1 MKHEIDLSKYP
12 IRTDLIIE
20 SIGENLQE
28 EGIIHQE
35 EVFDDIKV
43 DHIEIKEEY
52 STKYNKQKGIY
63 KTIRF
68 TDITDTTNRERVED
82 IFVSQLKDLLEKEGI
97 SKSSSCLI
105 IGLGNS
111 MSTPDALGPKVI
123 DHILVTRHL
132 YLLEG
137 ATIEKGYR
145 NTSAVAP
152 GVTGVTG
159 IETSDIILGIKEK
172 INPDFLI
179 VVDALS
185 SSSLERLNKTIQL
198 TNTGISPG
206 SGIGNYRREI
216 SKQTIGIPVI
226 AIGIPTVVDAVTI
239 VFDTFHYLLQKI
251 SYHKENINHHKDK
264 FVPSCQ
270 LDYSKQKENLKSEEK
285 KDLLGLLGTLE
296 DDEMKNLLI
305 EVLSP
310 IGYNFMVTPKEVD
323 FLIDKLALLIGKG
336 INRSI
341 HDAIKNNK

>member
-1 MKHEIDLSKYP
+1 MEHEIDLSKYQ

-20 SIGENLQE
+20 SIGKNLQE
-28 EGIIHQE
+28 DGIFHQE
-35 EVFDDIKV
+35 ETIGDIKV

-52 STKYNKQKGIY
+52 SNKFNKQKGIY

-68 TDITDTTNRERVED
+68 TDVTDTMNRKKVED
-82 IFVSQLKDLLEKEGI
+82 VFVDQLKDLLEKEKI
-97 SKSSSCLI
+97 KEDASCLV

-111 MSTPDALGPKVI
+111 MSTPDALGPKII

-137 ATIEKGYR
+137 ANIEEGYR
-145 NTSAVAP
+145 NVSAVAP

-216 SKQTIGIPVI
+216 SRETIGIPVI
-226 AIGIPTVVDAVTI
+226 AIGVPTVVDAATI
-239 VFDTFHYLLQKI
+239 VFDTFHYLLKKI
-251 SYHKENINHHKDK
+251 SYHKENINRHKDK
-264 FVPSCQ
+264 FVPSHQ
-270 LDYSKQKENLKSEEK
+270 LDYSSQEETLKSDEK
-285 KDLLGLLGTLE
+285 KDLMGLLGTLE
-296 DDEMKNLLI
+296 DNEMKNLI
-305 EVLSP
+305 MEVLTP

-336 INRSI
+336 IFI
-341 HDAIKNNK
+341 A